1 MVVRR
6 IFNLIIN
13 ETMKIINQI
22 STYVMLFLLIGS
34 VIAAGFI
41 FKYNGQ
47 TTYANEEWK
56 AQLIQQNKD
65 LEKVLIK
72 QNENDA
78 LEKILSQ
85 TPTGGVEIKDVIEKD
100 IKINNYRLD
109 HNLPPTEGSTLWGF
123 VTQTTGLI
131 SLVSLLSIIISAGI
145 VAGEFSTGTIKL
157 LLIRPLKRWKVLLSK
172 YITVL
177 TFAFGGLIILFST
190 SFLVGGIVYGFSGA
204 NQPYLSYING
214 NVTEVN
220 MVGHIST
227 TYAYAC
233 VDLLMMVTFAFMIS
247 TVFCNNALAVGMSI
261 FLLFT
266 GDVLVSLLSKYS
278 WVKYVLFAN
287 TDLTQY
293 LKGVP
298 IVEGMTMKFS
308 LIVITVYFVFFTA
321 TSWIFF
327 SRRDINE

>member
-1 MVVRR
+1 MRR
-6 IFNLIIN
+6 MPNLILN
-13 ETMKIINQI
+13 ETIKILNQI
-22 STYVMLFLLIGS
+22 STYIMLTLLIGS

-47 TTYANEEWK
+47 TTYANEDWK
-56 AQLIQQNKD
+56 TQLTQQNTD

-72 QNENDA
+72 QNQNDA
-78 LEKILSQ
+78 LQKVLSQ
-85 TPTGGVEIKDVIEKD
+85 TPTDGIELKDVIEKD
-100 IKINNYRLD
+100 IKTNNYRIA
-109 HNLPPTEGSTLWGF
+109 HNLPPTEGKTLWGC
-123 VTQTTGLI
+123 VTQTSALI

-145 VAGEFSTGTIKL
+145 VAGEFITGTIKL

-177 TFAFGGLIILFST
+177 IFAFGGLLILFSA
-190 SFLVGGIVYGFSGA
+190 SFLVGGIFYGFSGA

-220 MVGHIST
+220 MVGHIFT

-233 VDLLMMVTFAFMIS
+233 VNLLMMVTFAFMIS
-247 TVFCNNALAVGMSI
+247 TVFRNNTLAVGTSI

-266 GDVLVSLLSKYS
+266 GNVLVSLLSKYS

-293 LKGVP
+293 VKGVP
-298 IVEGMTMKFS
+298 IVAGMTMEFS
-308 LIVITVYFVFFTA
+308 LIVLTVYFVFFVA

-327 SRRDINE
+327 SRRDVTE

>member
-1 MVVRR
+1 MRR
-6 IFNLIIN
+6 MLNLILN
-13 ETMKIINQI
+13 ETIKILSQL
-22 STYVMLFLLIGS
+22 STYIMLMLLLVS

-47 TTYANEEWK
+47 TTYSNEDWK
-56 AQLIQQNKD
+56 AQLTQQNKD
-65 LEKVLIK
+65 LQKVLKK

-78 LEKILSQ
+78 LEKVLSQ
-85 TPTGGVEIKDVIEKD
+85 TPTGGVQLKDVIEKD
-100 IKINNYRLD
+100 IKTNNYRID
-109 HNLPPTEGSTLWGF
+109 HNLPPTEGRTLWGS
-123 VTQTTGLI
+123 VTQTSDLI
-131 SLVSLLSIIISAGI
+131 PLVSLLSIIINAGI
-145 VAGEFSTGTIKL
+145 VAGEFITGTIKL

-172 YITVL
+172 YMTVL
-177 TFAFGGLIILFST
+177 IFAFGGLLILFSA
-190 SFLVGGIVYGFSGA
+190 SFLVGGLFYGFSGA
-204 NQPYLSYING
+204 SQPYLSYING

-220 MVGHIST
+220 MVGHIFT

-247 TVFCNNALAVGMSI
+247 TVFRNNAMAVGTSL

-293 LKGVP
+293 VRGVP
-298 IVEGMTMKFS
+298 IVAGMTMKFS
-308 LIVITVYFVFFTA
+308 LIVLTVYFVFFMA

-327 SRRDINE
+327 SRRDVTE

>member
-1 MVVRR
+1 MELRR
-6 IFNLIIN
+6 MLNLVLN
-13 ETMKIINQI
+13 ETMKIRSQL
-22 STYVMLFLLIGS
+22 STYIMLTLLIAS

-47 TTYANEEWK
+47 TTYSNDDWK
-56 AQLIQQNKD
+56 TQLTQQNKD
-65 LEKVLIK
+65 LEKVLKK
-72 QNENDA
+72 QKQNDA
-78 LEKILSQ
+78 LEKVLSQ
-85 TPTGGVEIKDVIEKD
+85 TPTGGVELKDVIEQD
-100 IKINNYRLD
+100 IETNNYRIE
-109 HNLPPTEGSTLWGF
+109 HNLPPTAGRTLWGS
-123 VTQTTGLI
+123 VTQTSDLI

-145 VAGEFSTGTIKL
+145 VAGEFIIGTIKL
-157 LLIRPLKRWKVLLSK
+157 LLIRPLQRWKVLLSK

-177 TFAFGGLIILFST
+177 IFTFGGLLILFSA
-190 SFLVGGIVYGFSGA
+190 SFLVGGIFYGFGGV

-214 NVTEVN
+214 NVTEIN
-220 MVGHIST
+220 MVRHIFT

-247 TVFCNNALAVGMSI
+247 TVFRNNAMAVGTSI

-266 GDVLVSLLSKYS
+266 GKVLVSLLSKYS

-293 LKGVP
+293 VKGVP
-298 IVEGMTMKFS
+298 IVEGMTLKFS
-308 LIVITVYFVFFTA
+308 LIVLTAYFVFFIS

-327 SRRDINE
+327 SRRDVTE